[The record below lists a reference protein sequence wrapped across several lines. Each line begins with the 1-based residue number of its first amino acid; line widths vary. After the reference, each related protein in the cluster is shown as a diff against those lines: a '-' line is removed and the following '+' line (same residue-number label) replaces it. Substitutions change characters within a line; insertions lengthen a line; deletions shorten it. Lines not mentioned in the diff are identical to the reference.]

1 MFTGLVTDVG
11 HVLDAVSTD
20 AGLELRIA
28 TTFTEL
34 TDGESIAVNG
44 VCLTVRASGTYS
56 GSDDTASHTV
66 GTNAGTNAATP
77 LHGNWFT
84 CAAVHTTIAKT
95 TIGQIA
101 LGDAVNL
108 ERALL
113 VGDRLGGHIVQG
125 HVDGTG
131 QVSSVVTSGDA
142 LLIDVVLPDE
152 LNALMAPQGSITV
165 NGVSLTVNALL
176 PSGVQLSIIEF
187 TRKHTNLGALKE
199 GDAVNIEADVLA
211 KHLQRLIAP
220 YISTLGI
227 PTI

>member
-56 GSDDTASHTV
+56 GSDDTASHT
-66 GTNAGTNAATP
+66 AATHVATP
-77 LHGNWFT
+77 RHGNWFT
-84 CAAVHTTIAKT
+84 CAAVHTTIGKT
-95 TIGQIA
+95 TIGQITA
-101 LGDAVNL
+101 GDAVNL
-108 ERALL
+108 ERALR

-142 LLIDVVLPDE
+142 LLIDIVLPGE

>member
-34 TDGESIAVNG
+34 IDGESIAVNG

-56 GSDDTASHTV
+56 GSHDT
-66 GTNAGTNAATP
+66 AGTNAANP

-84 CAAVHTTIAKT
+84 CAAVHTTIGKT

-101 LGDAVNL
+101 VGDAVNL
-108 ERALL
+108 ERALR

-142 LLIDVVLPDE
+142 LLIDIVLPDE
-152 LNALMAPQGSITV
+152 IKALMAPQGSITM